1 MNKKYTIIINII
13 FASLILISCSA
24 PKLLEVPKMNAIPE
38 TYLVESDSNNVAKI
52 AWNQFFTDSNLIS
65 LIDTAIHNNLDV
77 LITLQEIEIA
87 KSKIRLT
94 NGKLFPSITGGFST
108 GVEKVGRYTSQ
119 GAGDASADITPGQGV
134 PESLTD
140 IRLGFQSS
148 WEVDIMGKLKNA
160 KKSAVTSYLGS
171 IEGKKWVTTNL
182 IAEVANTY
190 YELVGLQA
198 QLKIINESIDL
209 QQKQLEIVKT
219 QKEASI
225 VTELAV
231 KQFEAMVYN
240 AENLKFNLLQ
250 NITETENKINL
261 LLGRYPQKI
270 NVSEGY
276 SSDLPIALKIG
287 IPSQLL
293 KNRPDINQAELAL
306 IAAKLD
312 VKVAA
317 AEFYPTLNLGTS
329 LGLNA
334 FKTKYLFR
342 SPESMMYSMLADVA
356 GPLVNKSAIQAA
368 FATANATQIEAAY
381 QYQKSILNGFVE
393 VTNQVSNIKN
403 LQSSYQIKSR
413 EVSALSS
420 SVDVSSTLFKYAK
433 ANYLEVLTAQRE
445 SLSAKLELVEIKKQQ
460 QTALTNLYKSL
471 GGGWE

>member
-198 QLKIINESIDL
+198 QLKIINESINL
-209 QQKQLEIVKT
+209 QQKQLEVVKT

-413 EVSALSS
+413 EVTALSS